1 MTVKRPSFRVIG
13 LILSSDNHSNI
24 DLFIKVNGI
33 DALFEML
40 KITNMEQFE
49 TEILWSLSNITA
61 GSESQIAKFL

>member
-24 DLFIKVNGI
+24 ELFIKVNGI